1 MLNQSSKRS
10 TGVYLMW
17 ALGALMGIIGLAIGI
32 GGGWLVSLGGSLYF
46 LLMGLAM
53 IISAV
58 LIIKLKPAGAW
69 LYALAFVLSVIWAIW
84 DAGLNFWPLFSRLF
98 MFGVLAFLVALA
110 YPFLKKRAGREGT
123 KTASYSLAGLMA
135 VALVAGFGYT
145 FVPAPIISASEDIPV
160 KPVAPGTEQ
169 KNWEHWGN
177 TTHGDRFA
185 ALDQINKSNV
195 NQLEVAWIAHTGD
208 IPLSNGSGAEDQNTP
223 LQIGDKLFVCTAYGK
238 VLALNADDGKQ
249 LWAFDPKAKAPN
261 WQRCRG
267 LGYFANSE
275 AQPATTAAAQADVQ
289 PSAAAAQAASQ
300 PAAASGETPDQHPA
314 AAAEATTSKTG
325 ASQPQAPASNIN
337 AAAPAVCERR
347 LFLPTIDARLIAIN
361 ADTGEACADFGDN
374 GVVDL
379 KVGMGEVKDGY
390 YQQTS
395 TPLVAGNLVIVGGRV
410 ADNFSTGEPPGV
422 VRAYDVHS
430 GELVWAW
437 DPGNPAVTRLPPEGM
452 TYTRGTPNVWS
463 AMAYDA
469 KLNLVYLPTGNA
481 TPDFFGGER
490 TAEDDKYSSS
500 IVAVDAA
507 TGKVR
512 WHFQT
517 THHDLWDFDLPSQPL
532 LYDLPDGKGG
542 TTPVLVQTS
551 KQGMIFMLNRETGE
565 PVAKVE
571 NREVPQ
577 GNTPGE
583 RYSKT
588 QPFSVGMPN
597 IGNQTLKESDMWGAT
612 PLDQLLCRIEFKGMR
627 HEGVFTPPGLDRS
640 LQFPG
645 SLGGMNWGSVSVDP
659 NNAIMFVNDMR
670 LGLANYLVP
679 RSQVPTGASGIEM
692 GMVPMDGTPYG
703 AVRERFLSPL
713 GIPCQKPPFGTMSA
727 VDLKTGKIAW
737 QVPVGTVQDTG
748 PMGIKMH
755 MPMEIGMPTLGASLS
770 TQSGLLFFAGT
781 QDYYLRAFDTA
792 NGKEIWKARLPVG
805 SQSGPMTYVSPKT
818 GKQYII
824 ISAGGAR
831 QSPDRGD
838 YVIAYALPEQK

>member
-1 MLNQSSKRS
+1 MAKSGSKRS
-10 TGVYLMW
+10 IGNYLMW
-17 ALGALMGIIGLAIGI
+17 LLGGLMGIIGLALAI
-32 GGGWLVSLGGSLYF
+32 GGVYLASLGGSFYF
-46 LLMGLAM
+46 GLMGLAM
-53 IISAV
+53 LVAAV
-58 LIIKLKPAGAW
+58 LVIKLKPAGAW
-69 LYALAFVLSVIWAIW
+69 LYALAFVLTLIWAWW
-84 DAGLNFWPLFSRLF
+84 DVGLDFWPLFSRLF

-110 YPFLKKRAGREGT
+110 YPWLKMRAGQPVRG
-123 KTASYSLAGLMA
+123 TASYTLAGVLA

-145 FVPAPIISASEDIPV
+145 FVPTPLVAATEDIAV
-160 KPVAPGTEQ
+160 KPVTAGNEQ
-169 KNWEHWGN
+169 KNWQHWGN

-195 NQLEVAWIAHTGD
+195 NKLKVAWIAHTGD
-208 IPLSNGSGAEDQNTP
+208 IPQSNGSGAEDQNTP
-223 LQIGDKLFVCTAYGK
+223 LQIGNTLYVCTAYGK
-238 VLALNADDGKQ
+238 VLSLEADTGKQ
-249 LWAFDPKAKAPN
+249 LWSYDPKASAPN

-267 LGYFANSE
+267 LGYYDNA
-275 AQPATTAAAQADVQ
+275 AQPTASPVVSADV
-289 PSAAAAQAASQ
+289 
-300 PAAASGETPDQHPA
+300 T
-314 AAAEATTSKTG
+314 
-325 ASQPQAPASNIN
+325 APAM
-337 AAAPAVCERR
+337 CQRR
-347 LFLPTIDARLIAIN
+347 LFLPTIDARLIAID
-361 ADTGEACADFGDN
+361 ADTGKPCADFGSQ
-374 GVVDL
+374 GTVDL
-379 KVGMGEVKDGY
+379 KVGMGEVKPGY

-395 TPLVAGNLVIVGGRV
+395 TPLVAGNLVVIGGRV

-422 VRAYDVHS
+422 VRAYDVHT
-430 GELVWAW
+430 GELAWAW
-437 DPGNPAVTRLPPEGM
+437 DPGNPAIVKLPPAGE
-452 TYTRGTPNVWS
+452 TYTRGTPNVWA
-463 AMAYDA
+463 AMSYDA
-469 KLNLVYLPTGNA
+469 KLNLIYLPTGNA

-490 TAEDDKYSSS
+490 TALDDKYSSS
-500 IVAVDAA
+500 IVAVDA
-507 TGKVR
+507 TSGQVR

-532 LYDLPDGKGG
+532 LYDLPDGNGG

-551 KQGMIFMLNRETGE
+551 KQGMIFMLNRENGQ

-571 NREVPQ
+571 EREVPQ
-577 GNTPGE
+577 GNVPGE

-597 IGNQTLKESDMWGAT
+597 IGNQTLTESDMWGAT

-627 HEGVFTPPGLDRS
+627 HQGVFTPPGTDRA

-670 LGLANYLVP
+670 LGLANYMVP

-692 GMVPMDGTPYG
+692 GLVPMDGTPFG

-727 VDLKTGKIAW
+727 VDLKSGKLVW

-748 PMGIKMH
+748 PLGIKMR
-755 MPMEIGMPTLGASLS
+755 MPMEVGMPTLGASLS

-781 QDYYLRAFDTA
+781 QDFYLRAFDTA
-792 NGKEIWKARLPVG
+792 TGKEIWKERLPVG
-805 SQSGPMTYVSPKT
+805 SQSGPMTFVSPKN

-831 QSPDRGD
+831 QAAERGD
-838 YVIAYALPEQK
+838 YVIAYALPDDK